1 MPRYILE
8 CDPETREWVASV
20 DGFVVKV
27 DLAAAAAAAAL
38 AAELVADGEAD
49 PGGAPAALP
58 AGAAR

>member
-38 AAELVADGEAD
+38 AAELVADGAAELLAD
-49 PGGAPAALP
+49 ATGEPGASA
-58 AGAAR
+58 

>member
-27 DLAAAAAAAAL
+27 DLAAEIGRAH
-38 AAELVADGEAD
+38 V
-49 PGGAPAALP
+49 
-58 AGAAR
+58 